1 MPPDYKKIYKDMI
14 IMKYPDKLTLCKNI
28 LEKENLSILDVIHLN
43 ELLFDS
49 TLSDS
54 KIINQR
60 LRSYDKNSILEI
72 LAYQKKKGLNNI
84 QLAKHFNLSR
94 NTITKWKRLFFV
106 NI

>member
-14 IMKYPDKLTLCKNI
+14 IMKYPDKLALCKPI
-28 LEKENLSILDVIHLN
+28 LEKESLSILDVIHLN
-43 ELLFDS
+43 ELLLDS
-49 TLSDS
+49 ALSDS
-54 KIINQR
+54 QIINQR

-72 LAYQKKKGLNNI
+72 LTYQKKKGLNNI